1 MEIMLESI
9 LWCIECVLELYFIL
23 VVVSVTLYWCM
34 HFNIIGQG
42 GPSFKKF
49 LAFLHQITEPV
60 YAKLREKIKP
70 VSGFDITPYV
80 LIVTLMVVLHILE
93 KTRHVLTPVTGA

>member
-9 LWCIECVLELYFIL
+9 LWCIEGVLEIYFIL
-23 VVVSVTLYWCM
+23 AVVNIALYWCI
-34 HFNIIGQG
+34 HFNIIGQVCEA
-42 GPSFKKF
+42 FKKY

-70 VSGFDITPYV
+70 VSGFDISPYV
-80 LIVTLMVVLHILE
+80 LILALLVVLHILE
-93 KTRHVLTPVTGA
+93 KTRHVLTPAVNV

>member
-9 LWCIECVLELYFIL
+9 LWCIEGVLEIYFIL
-23 VVVSVTLYWCM
+23 TIVNVVLYWCM
-34 HFNIIGQG
+34 HFSLIGQG
-42 GPSFKKF
+42 GDAFKKL

-70 VSGFDITPYV
+70 VQGFDISPYV
-80 LIVTLMVVLHILE
+80 LIVTLMLILHILE
-93 KTRHVLTPVTGA
+93 KTRQALIG